1 MDTVGR
7 AGLTAVAAVGA
18 LTLTLT
24 ACGDG
29 GAGGVQ
35 SAGGRAAGISGTV
48 TYWDTA
54 DPKTEGPV
62 YEQLIS
68 SFEDK
73 YPDVKVDHVYVAF
86 GDAQSKFSAAA
97 EAGKDVPDVL
107 RIDGGAIPALAA
119 AGAIAPLEG
128 TPALDD
134 APDFLPGPLDTAVVK
149 DHVYGA
155 PQVTDTLGLLYNKA
169 LLKKAGVTK
178 PPQTWSEL
186 KAAGRA
192 VKAKTGA
199 DGLYL
204 NTGAYFFLPFLYGEG
219 TDWVDAD
226 NKKITVTSSKVA
238 TAIRTA
244 QDLISSGAAVAPN
257 FADLYGGMQSAFKE
271 GRVAMVIN
279 GPWSVPDATSGPAFK
294 NASNLGIAP
303 VPAGGSGA
311 AAAPTGGQNLVVS
324 ADSPNAAAAHAFIQF
339 INSAESQAEV
349 AVKNNTMPTRVSA
362 YTAEVK
368 QNSTIAGFQP
378 ALQIAR
384 ARPAVA
390 KGGELYTPFE
400 TALGRILQG
409 KVSVQGGMSE
419 TARQYQQILT
429 DYTG

>member
-1 MDTVGR
+1 M
-7 AGLTAVAAVGA
+7 
-18 LTLTLT
+18 LTLT
-24 ACGDG
+24 AACGSGGEAG
-29 GAGGVQ
+29 GAQ
-35 SAGGRAAGISGTV
+35 PAGAQTAGMSGTV
-48 TYWDTA
+48 TYWDTS

-62 YEQLIS
+62 YEDLIS
-68 SFEDK
+68 SFETK
-73 YPDVKVDHVYVAF
+73 YPDVKVNHVYVGF
-86 GDAQSKFSAAA
+86 GDAQSKFGAAV

-119 AGAIAPLEG
+119 AGAIAPLDG
-128 TPALDD
+128 TPALADE
-134 APDFLPGPLDTAVVK
+134 PDFLPGPLDTTVVK
-149 DHVYGA
+149 GHVYGA

-178 PPQTWSEL
+178 PPRTWNEL
-186 KAAGRA
+186 KTVGRA

-244 QDLISSGAAVAPN
+244 QDLISSGAAMAPN

-279 GPWSVPDATSGPAFK
+279 GPWSVPDAISGPAFK
-294 NASNLGIAP
+294 NAANLGIAP
-303 VPAGGSGA
+303 VPAGGSGT

-324 ADSPNAAAAHAFIQF
+324 AASPNAAAAHAFIQF
-339 INSAESQAEV
+339 INSAESQAQV
-349 AVKNNTMPTRVSA
+349 AVKNNTLPTRVSA

-368 QNSTIAGFQP
+368 KNSTIAGFQP

-409 KVSVQGGMSE
+409 KVSVQGGLSE
-419 TARQYQQILT
+419 TARQYQKILT
-429 DYTG
+429 DYAG